1 MQEAGRD
8 AGRDAGRTAPRALSR
23 RGAERRLARRDA
35 ARFELASVRLA
46 WAGPKDG
53 TTWPLDAL
61 AEVAATTREAEA
73 ARALVALADAGDEDA
88 LRRYL
93 RPDPDCTA
101 VSWTVACYRIGDL
114 VPHVMRDFT
123 DPVAAVTTLA
133 GCGEPEH
140 MAAELVAST
149 PRGLCWVALARAG
162 DQVRFQLFG
171 EHSVLSRPGRHA
183 LSEDERA
190 AVRTAAARW
199 AAVLAS
205 WYRRQGALGLGAE
218 GPGGPLADDALAGLE
233 ELGELESLRE
243 LESPGEL
250 GELGELRELSDRE
263 VLAGVAAT
271 LERLTDTVA
280 GIAASVERLE
290 QTVAALAASSAQRG
304 RRTPVPRTA
313 AAGDSPGG
321 PGGPEPFGDP
331 SPRWWPPIHRATRRH
346 PAVGGAPAE
355 PL

>member
-93 RPDPDCTA
+93 RPDPDCTT

-162 DQVRFQLFG
+162 DQLRFQLFG

-205 WYRRQGALGLGAE
+205 WYRRQGALGRGAE
-218 GPGGPLADDALAGLE
+218 EPGGPLADDV
-233 ELGELESLRE
+233 LGE
-243 LESPGEL
+243 PGGL
-250 GELGELRELSDRE
+250 GELGGLEEPGGLGELRGLSDRE

-313 AAGDSPGG
+313 AAGDSPGS

>member
-162 DQVRFQLFG
+162 DQLRFQLFG

-218 GPGGPLADDALAGLE
+218 GPGGPLPDDALAGLE
-233 ELGELESLRE
+233 ELAGLESLRE
-243 LESPGEL
+243 LESP

-313 AAGDSPGG
+313 AAGDSPGS